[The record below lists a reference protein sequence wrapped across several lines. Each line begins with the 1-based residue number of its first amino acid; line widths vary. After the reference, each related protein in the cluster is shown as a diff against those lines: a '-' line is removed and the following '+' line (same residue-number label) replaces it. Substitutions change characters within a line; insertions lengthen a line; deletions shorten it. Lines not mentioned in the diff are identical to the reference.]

1 MRTNGFALRDCFRT
15 SLARWLLIIATGSA
29 ATACSGTQGSIA
41 GKVANVMP
49 GQTSTATPSTKTKTS
64 AELLHAGDVA
74 REKGDLDAAATNYA
88 AAIAV
93 DPNSVEAELLLGSVD
108 LARKDENGAVAAYQA
123 AQKLAPKNPE
133 AAFRLG
139 EIDLTHGQA
148 QDAADQF
155 TIALETR
162 KDDPKLYNAIGV
174 ALSMQHRYALAK
186 DNYDKGL
193 ALEPDYPS
201 LRNNYGLMQLASGDL
216 PGALATFSALVAS
229 PQAND
234 RYRLNRA
241 LVELAMGQTEA
252 ALADAPGMDEPGL
265 RQTLAIYRTPQA
277 TASTDGLRDALT
289 STDLENA
296 PVPAEISFAERTL
309 GRRSA
314 RRATRNRGED
324 DRFDHTCCRVT
335 ADSFSLKYER
345 SAKAAVLRQPS
356 RVVNQTGR
364 ISPCGAV
371 STRGLMKIFCG
382 FVRVAFSA
390 AS

>member
-1 MRTNGFALRDCFRT
+1 MRTKGFALRDCFRT
-15 SLARWLLIIATGSA
+15 SVARWLLIIATGSV
-29 ATACSGTQGSIA
+29 ATACSGTLSGIA
-41 GKVANVMP
+41 GKVANVLP
-49 GQTSTATPSTKTKTS
+49 DQTTTTPSTKTS
-64 AELLHAGDVA
+64 AELLHAGDAA
-74 REKGDLDAAATNYA
+74 REKGDLDAAVTNYA

-93 DPNSVEAELLLGSVD
+93 DPNSVEAELRLGSVD

-155 TIALETR
+155 TIALESR

-216 PGALATFSALVAS
+216 QGALATFSALVAS

-289 STDLENA
+289 GTDSEKA
-296 PVPAEISFAERTL
+296 PVPEKSSLPNVHLAVDPPVAPPATAEKT
-309 GRRSA
+309 
-314 RRATRNRGED
+314 
-324 DRFDHTCCRVT
+324 T
-335 ADSFSLKYER
+335 ASITPV
-345 SAKAAVLRQPS
+345 A
-356 RVVNQTGR
+356 G
-364 ISPCGAV
+364 SPP
-371 STRGLMKIFCG
+371 T
-382 FVRVAFSA
+382 
-390 AS
+390 ASP